1 MKKIHAN
8 KHQMQFFSYFYR
20 LSLWLNSIGYN
31 KNSSWQVKKQAESC
45 PGLSD
50 THTTNEWT
58 GTSQK
63 KLGCLEIQDIKYVK
77 IASDSGPKKG
87 KITENKY
94 HSLNKSLKSNHQN
107 IKKFQLKT
115 THKWTYEN
123 YE

>member
-1 MKKIHAN
+1 MNWH
-8 KHQMQFFSYFYR
+8 FS
-20 LSLWLNSIGYN
+20 
-31 KNSSWQVKKQAESC
+31 
-45 PGLSD
+45 
-50 THTTNEWT
+50 
-58 GTSQK
+58 K